1 MAKTSVIAR
10 QLKREKLVATQAAK
24 RKALKE
30 AGDYVGLDKLSRN
43 ASPVRLKNRCKLTGR
58 PKGYM
63 GKFGVCRNVF
73 REMASAGKIPGL
85 TKASW

>member
-1 MAKTSVIAR
+1 MAKKSVIAR
-10 QLKREKLVATQAAK
+10 EKKRVRLVAKFAAK

-30 AGDYVGLDKLSRN
+30 AGDYDALDKLPRN
-43 ASPVRLKNRCKLTGR
+43 ASPVRLHNRCLLTGR

-63 GKFGVCRNVF
+63 RKFGICRVKF
-73 REMASAGKIPGL
+73 RQMALDGKIPGI